1 MVRTI
6 PDDLRKVPLTAD
18 DCRSARALLGWGQE
32 ELAARSSVPRVTI
45 SRFEGGSS
53 TPVIKTLEALRAAF
67 ESTGLYLQ
75 DIDGRHRLF
84 IKTSCWLVAFLATC
98 QQIEVGDRIE
108 VNEGP
113 DETLR
118 LRNVSRNY
126 DIRAASAP
134 LGGQWRYNY
143 ARAGDK
149 GIVYEVSPPRQ
160 DPDYGDVCQVS
171 YRLDPFDIETAIRG
185 G

>member
-6 PDDLRKVPLTAD
+6 PDDLRKVPLTAE

-32 ELAARSSVPRVTI
+32 DLAARSSVPRVTI
-45 SRFEGGSS
+45 SRFEGGTS
-53 TPVIKTLEALRAAF
+53 TPVIKTLEALRSAF
-67 ESTGLYLQ
+67 EAAGLYLK
-75 DIDGRHRLF
+75 DVDGRHRVF
-84 IKTSCWLVAFLATC
+84 IKASCWLIAFLKTF
-98 QQIEVGDRIE
+98 QQIEIGDRVE
-108 VNEGP
+108 VDEGP
-113 DETLR
+113 DETLV

-126 DIRAASAP
+126 DIRAAGAP

-171 YRLDPFDIETAIRG
+171 YRLDPFDSEAAIRSA
-185 G
+185 